1 MGCQRITNLQ
11 CDGLQKEIVIEKRLQ
26 LRLESF
32 CVSKYFFVLILC
44 GKTTFA
50 YPFIQFFLKQC
61 LCGGEMLFIFL
72 YKILQLLTNL
82 LKSPTIPYI
91 IGTLWGIFPA

>member
-26 LRLESF
+26 LRLKSF

-50 YPFIQFFLKQC
+50 YLFIQFFLKQC